1 MVAWVAHG
9 MLYLCYENHLP
20 RIFISYL
27 HVFSSSFTR
36 WWRLRE
42 AQAGLLLT
50 NTFRMQINR
59 RKFNRARC
67 GAVRLQAQYRGRTTR
82 KNNAASKIQSYRRMH
97 VNKRA
102 YKTLRSATISL
113 QCRARRGAAK
123 KEFDQIKREAKD
135 MGKIKEHNEKLKM
148 EMASL
153 KAMLQAQAASDA
165 DKVKSKKA
173 IAEKQEEIDRLEA
186 RIAHLEVD
194 LEKEKENVKRLEND
208 LNVQKGDNAR
218 LSQDLQYQKE
228 MAMALRGASTP
239 TKHAR
244 NLSGNELQKA
254 PSGKHSRN
262 FSANELV
269 STVPAEAVVDAVVVG
284 HTITPEALAQ
294 HRAEVAR
301 LEEELEEE
309 RRMGRA
315 ARIQIKN
322 LRAAIADKGSMDVT
336 ASTEIISD
344 SLSEMSGSEI
354 DKSDVPNPSELEPQL
369 R

>member
-1 MVAWVAHG
+1 
-9 MLYLCYENHLP
+9 
-20 RIFISYL
+20 
-27 HVFSSSFTR
+27 
-36 WWRLRE
+36 
-42 AQAGLLLT
+42 
-50 NTFRMQINR
+50 
-59 RKFNRARC
+59 
-67 GAVRLQAQYRGRTTR
+67 
-82 KNNAASKIQSYRRMH
+82 MH
-97 VNKRA
+97 VDKRK
-102 YKTLRSATISL
+102 YNNLQSATISL

-173 IAEKQEEIDRLEA
+173 IAEKQEEINRLEA
-186 RIAHLEVD
+186 RIAQLEGE
-194 LEKEKENVKRLEND
+194 LENEKENVKRLENN
-208 LNVQKGDNAR
+208 LNVQKEDNTR

-228 MAMALRGASTP
+228 MALALRGASTP
-239 TKHAR
+239 AKHSR
-244 NLSGNELQKA
+244 NLSGNELQKV
-254 PSGKHSRN
+254 PGKHARN
-262 FSANELV
+262 FSANELL

-284 HTITPEALAQ
+284 HTISPEALAQ

-309 RRMGRA
+309 RRMSRA

-322 LRAAIADKGSMDVT
+322 LRAAIVDKGVMDVT
-336 ASTEIISD
+336 ASTEVISD
-344 SLSEMSGSEI
+344 NLSEMSGSEI
-354 DKSDVPNPSELEPQL
+354 DRSDVPVPSDLDSQL

>member
-1 MVAWVAHG
+1 
-9 MLYLCYENHLP
+9 
-20 RIFISYL
+20 
-27 HVFSSSFTR
+27 
-36 WWRLRE
+36 
-42 AQAGLLLT
+42 
-50 NTFRMQINR
+50 MQINR
-59 RKFNRARC
+59 RKYNRARC

-82 KNNAASKIQSYRRMH
+82 KNNAAKKIQSYRRMH
-97 VNKRA
+97 VDKRK
-102 YKTLRSATISL
+102 YNNLQSATISL

-173 IAEKQEEIDRLEA
+173 IAEKQEEINRLEA
-186 RIAHLEVD
+186 RIAQLEGE
-194 LEKEKENVKRLEND
+194 LENEKENVKRLENN
-208 LNVQKGDNAR
+208 LNVQKEDNTR

-228 MAMALRGASTP
+228 MALALRGASTP
-239 TKHAR
+239 AKHSR
-244 NLSGNELQKA
+244 NLSGNELQKV
-254 PSGKHSRN
+254 PGKHARN
-262 FSANELV
+262 FSANELL

-284 HTITPEALAQ
+284 HTISPEALAQ

-309 RRMGRA
+309 RRMSRA

-322 LRAAIADKGSMDVT
+322 LRAAIVDKGVMDVT
-336 ASTEIISD
+336 ASTEVISD
-344 SLSEMSGSEI
+344 NLSEMSGSEI
-354 DKSDVPNPSELEPQL
+354 DRSDVPVPSDLDTQL